1 MTKDVT
7 TSAIAYNSGSRGV
20 AARTPC
26 PAPCGGRDLA
36 QLHVQVGGK
45 QQAPADVGAGAA
57 SGDRD
62 SERVALVSGARCGD
76 SEDEDEAEGQE

>member
-1 MTKDVT
+1 ML
-7 TSAIAYNSGSRGV
+7 SGALLVRWSDSRSP
-20 AARTPC
+20 AATPMSV
-26 PAPCGGRDLA
+26 A
-36 QLHVQVGGK
+36 QLHVPVGGK
-45 QQAPADVGAGAA
+45 QQAPADVGAGSA